1 VILYLC
7 VITYQYDGREPFE
20 VAGRPTSKLL
30 AIAALS
36 RDIKLTF
43 GSEHVLSGRVY
54 SEADYRKHQMRQV
67 AEFALVAE

>member
-1 VILYLC
+1 MYLC
-7 VITYQYDGREPFE
+7 VITYQYDDRIVEIPGP
-20 VAGRPTSKLL
+20 PTSKQL

-54 SEADYRKHQMRQV
+54 SEADFRSHQQRRV
-67 AEFALVAE
+67 AEAALVAL